1 MKPISTLFKIILLV
15 LALAGVGLVLLGRE
29 VADSALSTVLTIVG
43 GVMFVGIGAYLRALR
58 RAQ

>member
-1 MKPISTLFKIILLV
+1 MKTPSTLFKIILLV
-15 LALAGVGLVLLGRE
+15 LALAGVGMVYLGRE
-29 VADSALSTVLTIVG
+29 VADSTLRIVLTVVG